1 MRGMLVVLVVSCRGR
16 FLMLV
21 NKSGAGFLSQWEC
34 RAGGTIRAPLTTDF
48 ELTLHAVFFV
58 ISNTAG
64 LVHHAAARNAHRGD
78 LESNSDPKLGVDQ

>member
-34 RAGGTIRAPLTTDF
+34 RAGGTIRSPLTTDF
-48 ELTLHAVFFV
+48 ELTLHAVF
-58 ISNTAG
+58 S
-64 LVHHAAARNAHRGD
+64 
-78 LESNSDPKLGVDQ
+78 